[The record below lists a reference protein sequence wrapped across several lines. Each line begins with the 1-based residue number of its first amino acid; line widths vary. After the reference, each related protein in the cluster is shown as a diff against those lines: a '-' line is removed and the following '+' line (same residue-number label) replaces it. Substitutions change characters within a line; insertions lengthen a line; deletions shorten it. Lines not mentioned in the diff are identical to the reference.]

1 MVTRSASLDLKAAA
15 DSWNIR
21 RTLSGSSSVAG
32 CQPETVDTIR
42 ARSSSSRRSG
52 SRPEI
57 QSQSSDDSLES
68 DSERSTESFGAILKK
83 SNRFFLKILRLDHF
97 YFLFWSEFSQ
107 TFNSELKW
115 TARGVSATINY
126 FCFESLVGCCA
137 FFETNCPGS
146 HHSNQVW
153 LTFIERERQKAALW
167 AREQEKMKS

>member
-68 DSERSTESFGAILKK
+68 DSDRSTESFGAILKK
-83 SNRFFLKILRLDHF
+83 SNLFLLKFYDLTIFIF
-97 YFLFWSEFSQ
+97 YFDRISRKLLIQSLYERPEEFLWQS
-107 TFNSELKW
+107 
-115 TARGVSATINY
+115 TI
-126 FCFESLVGCCA
+126 FVLSHRLVVVL
-137 FFETNCPGS
+137 S
-146 HHSNQVW
+146 KRNQ
-153 LTFIERERQKAALW
+153 LPR
-167 AREQEKMKS
+167 

>member
-1 MVTRSASLDLKAAA
+1 MITRSASLDLKAAA

-68 DSERSTESFGAILKK
+68 DSDRSTESFGAIFKK
-83 SNRFFLKILRLDHF
+83 SNFFFSNFYDLTIFIF
-97 YFLFWSEFSQ
+97 YFDRNSRKLLIQSLNEQPEEFLRQS
-107 TFNSELKW
+107 TIFVLSHWLVVVLSLKPI
-115 TARGVSATINY
+115 A
-126 FCFESLVGCCA
+126 
-137 FFETNCPGS
+137 
-146 HHSNQVW
+146 QVV
-153 LTFIERERQKAALW
+153 IIRIRYG
-167 AREQEKMKS
+167 